1 MRRPTRSLLIAPL
14 VCASLGALALQAASR
29 QTVGHVPGQP
39 QSPAVRAG
47 DFIYVSG
54 ALATD
59 ERGGMSG
66 DIKAQTRR
74 ALDNLAATLGAA
86 GSRLEHVATVF
97 VYLRSREFTGDLPA
111 RTMVGTGLIVS
122 EGLVEIML
130 TAVK

>member
-1 MRRPTRSLLIAPL
+1 MRRPTRGLLIAPL
-14 VCASLGALALQAASR
+14 VCASLGALALQAASK
-29 QTVGHVPGQP
+29 QTVGHVSGQP

-59 ERGGMSG
+59 ERG
-66 DIKAQTRR
+66 TVC
-74 ALDNLAATLGAA
+74 LG
-86 GSRLEHVATVF
+86 GPSHRVAVEDAYGTV
-97 VYLRSREFTGDLPA
+97 FTGDLPA
-111 RTMVGTGLIVS
+111 RPMVGTGLIVS